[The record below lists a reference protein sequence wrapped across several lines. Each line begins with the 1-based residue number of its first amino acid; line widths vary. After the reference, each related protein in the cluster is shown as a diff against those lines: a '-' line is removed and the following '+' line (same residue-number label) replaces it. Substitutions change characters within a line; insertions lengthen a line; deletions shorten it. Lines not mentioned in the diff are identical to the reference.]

1 MISEHAKDESQAAGE
16 AKIVAEEHVTWGHGS
31 GGPGKRMV
39 IPREKSPKDS
49 ATAASPALKPVVLN
63 IRDFMEGYQVGR
75 DGPPATLFRA
85 KDDSI
90 IVEVS
95 NLNCDQMVAP
105 GSDREFWHRDMVYGE
120 LQFAVEGSR
129 TVETETGTVTHHP
142 GEFVYFPRGV
152 AHRNN
157 GHGPVN
163 YQLVIYIREDV
174 IQEEPPKARK
184 KQDH

>member
-1 MISEHAKDESQAAGE
+1 MIEERAKGE
-16 AKIVAEEHVTWGHGS
+16 DQSAEAAKIIAEEHVTWGHE
-31 GGPGKRMV
+31 KRMV
-39 IPREKSPKDS
+39 IPREQSPRDS
-49 ATAASPALKPVVLN
+49 ASSADPSLKPVVVN
-63 IRDFMEGYQVGR
+63 IFDFMEGYQVGR
-75 DGPPATLFRA
+75 DGPPAVVFRA
-85 KDDSI
+85 KDDSV

-95 NLNCDQMVAP
+95 NLNRDQMAP
-105 GSDREFWHRDMVYGE
+105 VNTDREFWHRDLIYGE

-163 YQLVIYIREDV
+163 YQLVIYIRSDLIPEA
-174 IQEEPPKARK
+174 PPKDK
-184 KQDH
+184 KQAH

>member
-1 MISEHAKDESQAAGE
+1 MSTEQSQP
-16 AKIVAEEHVTWGHGS
+16 KVIAEEWVTW
-31 GGPGKRMV
+31 GPGKRMM

-49 ATAASPALKPVVLN
+49 ATTDSQALKPVVIN
-63 IRDFMEGYQVGR
+63 IRDFMDGYQVGR
-75 DGPPATLFRA
+75 DGPPAILFRT

-95 NLNCDQMVAP
+95 NLNRDQNVRD
-105 GSDREFWHRDMVYGE
+105 SDREFWHRDMVHGE

-163 YQLVIYIREDV
+163 YQLVIYIRDDLIV
-174 IQEEPPKARK
+174 EEPPKAAKRE
-184 KQDH
+184 H

>member
-1 MISEHAKDESQAAGE
+1 MIAKQSKDEGRAEPG
-16 AKIVAEEHVTWGHGS
+16 AKIVAEEHITWGHG
-31 GGPGKRMV
+31 KRVV
-39 IPREKSPKDS
+39 IPREKSPKDT
-49 ATAASPALKPVVLN
+49 ATVVPSELKPVVVN

-75 DGPPATLFRA
+75 DGPPAVVFRA
-85 KDDSI
+85 KDDSV

-95 NLNCDQMVAP
+95 NLNCDQMVSP
-105 GSDREFWHRDMVYGE
+105 GSDREFWHRDLVYGE

-142 GEFVYFPRGV
+142 GEFVFFPRGV

-163 YQLVIYIREDV
+163 YQLVIYIREDL
-174 IQEEPPKARK
+174 IQAEPPKARR
-184 KQDH
+184 KQK

>member
-1 MISEHAKDESQAAGE
+1 MITEHAKDESQAAGA
-16 AKIVAEEHVTWGHGS
+16 AKIVAEEHVTW
-31 GGPGKRMV
+31 GPGKRMV
-39 IPREKSPKDS
+39 IPREKSPKDT
-49 ATAASPALKPVVLN
+49 ATAASPALKPVVVN

-75 DGPPATLFRA
+75 DGPPAVVFRA
-85 KDDSI
+85 KDDSV

-95 NLNCDQMVAP
+95 NLNRDQMVSP
-105 GSDREFWHRDMVYGE
+105 DSDREFWHRDMVYGE

-129 TVETETGTVTHHP
+129 PVETETGTVTHHP

-163 YQLVIYIREDV
+163 YQLVIYIRDDL
-174 IQEEPPKARK
+174 IQGEPPKAGK
-184 KQDH
+184 KDH

>member
-1 MISEHAKDESQAAGE
+1 MITEHAKDEQQATGE
-16 AKIVAEEHVTWGHGS
+16 PKIVAEEHVTWG
-31 GGPGKRMV
+31 PGRRMV

-49 ATAASPALKPVVLN
+49 ATSAAPSLKPVVVN

-75 DGPPATLFRA
+75 DGPPAVVFRA
-85 KDDSI
+85 KDDSV

-95 NLNCDQMVAP
+95 NLNCDQMAP
-105 GSDREFWHRDMVYGE
+105 GGEREFWHRDLVYGE

-163 YQLVIYIREDV
+163 YQLVIYIRDDL
-174 IQEEPPKARK
+174 IPGEPPKNG
-184 KQDH
+184 KQPAH